1 MTKNE
6 VRFDPNDGILYTYSS
21 NVTTL
26 EHMLQGIDGI
36 ISNKELPRDL
46 KILEDGR
53 GSQVTFP
60 PKDLSILVERLELA
74 LIQYRSLRQAVVHD
88 DPRNTA
94 LAVLINR
101 LMKNEKYIL
110 EVFSTMEA
118 ARLWLLL

>member
-36 ISNKELPRDL
+36 ISNKELPREL

-53 GSQVTFP
+53 GAQVTFP
-60 PKDLSILVERLELA
+60 PKDLSILVDKLELA
-74 LIQYRSLRQAVVHD
+74 LLQYLSLRQAVVHD

-101 LMKNEKYIL
+101 HMKNEKYVL
-110 EVFSTMEA
+110 EVFSTIEA

>member
-36 ISNKELPRDL
+36 ISNKELPREL

-53 GSQVTFP
+53 GAQVTFP
-60 PKDLSILVERLELA
+60 PKDLSILVDKLELA
-74 LIQYRSLRQAVVHD
+74 LVHYHSICQAVVHD
-88 DPRNTA
+88 DPKNTA
-94 LAVLINR
+94 LAVLINNH
-101 LMKNEKYIL
+101 MKNEKYVL
-110 EVFSTMEA
+110 EVFSTVEA
-118 ARLWLLL
+118 ARHWLLL